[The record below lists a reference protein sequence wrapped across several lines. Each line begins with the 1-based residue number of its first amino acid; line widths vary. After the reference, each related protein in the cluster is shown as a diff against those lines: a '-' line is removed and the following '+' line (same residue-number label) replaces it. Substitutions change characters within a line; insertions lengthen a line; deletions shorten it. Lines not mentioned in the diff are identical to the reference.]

1 MRQFVRIAGTVGAVR
16 HDAFSMAGGY
26 LMSRPENFKLTH
38 YHLRTLPFPNPKK
51 MACSMVG
58 YQEQA

>member
-1 MRQFVRIAGTVGAVR
+1 
-16 HDAFSMAGGY
+16 
-26 LMSRPENFKLTH
+26 MSRPENFKLTH

-51 MACSMVG
+51 NGLLDGG